1 MTLQSYTCR
10 HAGTQKKVTHVPHH
24 THTHTHAHAHA
35 RSSLSLTSSGSRLV
49 ARNSSWGWHRHL
61 PTCRGFQSW
70 CHACRSWNSAR
81 YNQGHLQEPPKHEKC
96 QKKKEEKIKKTKTCG
111 SVGVGV
117 EAVVVA
123 IHVQQHRVHRYAPAK
138 MNMMFGFAAAVAA
151 CAQASV
157 SSRDIASVEQ

>member
-1 MTLQSYTCR
+1 MFHITRTR
-10 HAGTQKKVTHVPHH
+10 
-24 THTHTHAHAHA
+24 THTHTRTLA
-35 RSSLSLTSSGSRLV
+35 LLSRLP
-49 ARNSSWGWHRHL
+49 R
-61 PTCRGFQSW
+61 RGADWLHVIVLEDDTGICQLVEVFS
-70 CHACRSWNSAR
+70 HDATRAV
-81 YNQGHLQEPPKHEKC
+81 HEIQLVITKVIC
-96 QKKKEEKIKKTKTCG
+96 KSHQNTKNVRRRKKRKIKKTKTCG
-111 SVGVGV
+111 WSVGV